1 VKFIFNW
8 TPPVL
13 IHKWGVLGSISL
25 VFLISRFLHA
35 SIVNIQRLK
44 SINSQCIYTNLLE
57 PLLIISLIFI
67 IDNFTFVGVLK
78 TSLITSM
85 LAFELEHN
93 FALNRE

>member
-1 VKFIFNW
+1 
-8 TPPVL
+8 
-13 IHKWGVLGSISL
+13 
-25 VFLISRFLHA
+25 
-35 SIVNIQRLK
+35 
-44 SINSQCIYTNLLE
+44 
-57 PLLIISLIFI
+57 LLIISLIFI